1 MVCVQQCKQ
10 CEHASGRSR
19 LCHCFTATCNV
30 KYCFVSK
37 WNCTCIFIM
46 GIIGSILFLDFILV
60 SMAGRQ
66 AARHWRRCA
75 HAGVLRSRAGRYA
88 GAAAAVSMA
97 FYGCCLAALL
107 PFATFFGVCLV
118 ILLPSVLRCYALG
131 RCEVFDSALRCFVIA
146 ISKDS
151 CSVMDCLRTLAC
163 VCRCYDVV
171 CGVCALSHNLCL
183 VS

>member
-10 CEHASGRSR
+10 CEHARGASR
-19 LCHCFTATCNV
+19 LCRCFTATCNV
-30 KYCFVSK
+30 KSCFVSNS
-37 WNCTCIFIM
+37 NCTCIFSM

-60 SMAGRQ
+60 SMAGRE

-88 GAAAAVSMA
+88 GAAAAVSLA

-107 PFATFFGVCLV
+107 PFATLCGVCLV
-118 ILLPSVLRCYALG
+118 ILLPSALRCYALG
-131 RCEVFDSALRCFVIA
+131 GCEVFDSALRCFVIA
-146 ISKDS
+146 VSKES

-163 VCRCYDVV
+163 VCLCYDAV
-171 CGVCALSHNLCL
+171 CGARAFSHNLCL